1 MIEQQSNLKKVKQYS
16 ALGLAYIGDCV
27 YELMVRERV
36 ISQGNMP
43 VNRLHKKTVSYVCAT
58 SQSKAVGFLLDLLT
72 EQEIAIYKRGRNANG
87 NTVPKNSNPQDY
99 RRATGLEA
107 LFGYLY
113 LTNQNDRTKELF
125 DIIFDGLSK
134 NDIK

>member
-1 MIEQQSNLKKVKQYS
+1 MIEQQSNLKEVNQYS
-16 ALGLAYIGDCV
+16 ALGLAYIGDCI

-43 VNRLHKKTVSYVCAT
+43 VNRLHKKTVSYVCA
-58 SQSKAVGFLLDLLT
+58 SNQSKAVGFLLDLLT
-72 EQEIAIYKRGRNANG
+72 EQELAIYKRGRNANG
-87 NTVPKNSNPQDY
+87 NTVPKNSHPQDY

-107 LFGYLY
+107 LFGFLY
-113 LTNQNDRTKELF
+113 LTNQNDRIKELF
-125 DIIFDGLSK
+125 DIIFNKLSE